1 MTVQELIDIL
11 SEYDPYLEVGILDPN
26 MSELGEQIECVYE
39 DTIDAD
45 TEDEHNVIYIQGG
58 QLL

>member
-26 MSELGEQIECVYE
+26 ISELGEQIECVYE
-39 DTIDAD
+39 DTIDTD
-45 TEDEHNVIYIQGG
+45 TEAERNVIYIQGG

>member
-1 MTVQELIDIL
+1 MTVQELIDAL
-11 SEYDPYLEVGILDPN
+11 SEYDPYLQVGIIDPN
-26 MSELGEQIECVYE
+26 MSELGKQVECVYE

-45 TEDEHNVIYIQGG
+45 TENEHNVIYIQGG

>member
-1 MTVQELIDIL
+1 MTVQELIDAL
-11 SEYDPYLEVGILDPN
+11 SEYDPYLQVGIIDPN
-26 MSELGEQIECVYE
+26 MSELGKQVECVYE

-45 TEDEHNVIYIQGG
+45 TEDEHNVVYIQGG